1 VSIKGDMQLDIKG
14 SVVFRH
20 ITYPDCEKCEEG
32 AELMRERGIR
42 FATITCDKS
51 LFGALM
57 AETKS
62 QDVPQFFVKGKY
74 IGGLTEL
81 KAHLE
86 TL

>member
-1 VSIKGDMQLDIKG
+1 MQLELKG

-20 ITYPDCEKCEEG
+20 EAYPACEKCEEG

-42 FATITCDKS
+42 FATVTCDKQ

-62 QDVPQFFVKGKY
+62 MDVPQFFVK
-74 IGGLTEL
+74 
-81 KAHLE
+81 
-86 TL
+86 

>member
-1 VSIKGDMQLDIKG
+1 
-14 SVVFRH
+14 
-20 ITYPDCEKCEEG
+20 
-32 AELMRERGIR
+32 MRERGIR
-42 FATITCDKS
+42 FATVTCDKS

>member
-1 VSIKGDMQLDIKG
+1 MQLELKG

-20 ITYPDCEKCEEG
+20 EAYPACEKCEEG

-42 FATITCDKS
+42 FATVTCDKQ

-62 QDVPQFFVKGKY
+62 MDVPQFFVKGKY

-81 KAHLE
+81 KDHLE